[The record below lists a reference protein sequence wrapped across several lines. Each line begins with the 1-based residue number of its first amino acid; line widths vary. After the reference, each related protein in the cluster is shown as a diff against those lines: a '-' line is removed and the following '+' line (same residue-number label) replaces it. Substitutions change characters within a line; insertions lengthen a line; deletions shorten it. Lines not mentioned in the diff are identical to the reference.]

1 MHSHLSAAVHRA
13 LGVFVAA
20 WLSACGSMPGP
31 GPTQSQ
37 IDQRIHGLQIDT
49 YRAPDGKDLAY
60 VTTPPRQ
67 SSPRHIA
74 FIYVHGI
81 ESHSGWF
88 DEAARLLS
96 HRGYPVFCLDRRG
109 SGINRENRGFIS
121 GHAGRE
127 SDLLEDLHRAVVDLR
142 SSGKVGPIYL
152 IGLSWGGKYAVA
164 YDLRHPH
171 EVDGLVLI
179 TPGIKPKVDLTPR
192 EKAAAFTDAIFAP
205 KRQHRIPIQ
214 PEMFTTTPRFL
225 DYITNDPLR
234 LHTVSAGFLLQ
245 SHRMDKLLGRHGN
258 DSDTPALLFLAGHDR
273 IIDNDETRRFFAHR
287 QNLKIIEYPDQTHSI
302 QLDAPDRLTRD
313 ITAWVEATHH

>member
-1 MHSHLSAAVHRA
+1 MQSHLSTAVHRA
-13 LGVFVAA
+13 LGVFIAA
-20 WLSACGSMPGP
+20 WISACGSLPGP

-37 IDQRIHGLQIDT
+37 IDQRTRGLRIDT

-60 VTTPPRQ
+60 VTRLPRP
-67 SSPRHIA
+67 SNPRHAA

-88 DEAARLLS
+88 DEAARLLNR
-96 HRGYPVFCLDRRG
+96 RGYPVFCLDRRG

-127 SDLLEDLHRAVVDLR
+127 ADLLEDLHRAVRDLR
-142 SSGKVGPIYL
+142 SSGKVGAIYL

-164 YDLRHPH
+164 YDVRHPQ

-179 TPGIKPKVDLTPR
+179 TPGIKPAVDLNLR
-192 EKAAAFTDAIFAP
+192 EKAAVFTDAVFAP
-205 KRQHRIPIQ
+205 ERQHSIPIQ

-234 LHTVSAGFLLQ
+234 LHTVSAGFLMQ
-245 SHRMDKLLGRHGN
+245 SHRMDKLLGRHG
-258 DSDTPALLFLAGHDR
+258 DESRTPALLFLAGHDR
-273 IIDNDETRRFFAHR
+273 IINNDETRRFFANR

-313 ITAWVEATHH
+313 IIAWVEATHH